1 MNAIDAIRRDVPVT
15 SKCLYFDASYD
26 NGGTLF
32 GRQAMQEYFDDWE
45 HAALNMERGG
55 PGRKTFFDKADIC
68 REKLAKLLG
77 GVDPK
82 GICFTR
88 NTNEGLNHIMQGY
101 RFEPGDNIVSCDI
114 EHASVLWPCLNAKRL
129 RGVEVRVAH
138 AVDGLYMTPQ
148 VLMDAC
154 DEHTKMIAVS
164 HVQSLN
170 GYKLDLETVGQFCK
184 ERGIFLLVD
193 AIQSLGIIPM
203 KAVDWNV
210 AAITC
215 GGYKGML
222 SVESTAFTWMRSDL
236 MKNVEPLY
244 VGATRT
250 LKVDKE
256 KWELSVAEPENAK
269 KFENSSLDNPG
280 IYTLLAGVTRLEEV
294 GVENIWPHVCR
305 LYEKLYDGLSAM
317 GFTMVCPRNEKEH
330 GATIAIKF
338 RDQQAAA
345 EYFKSNGVVF
355 SNSSYLKFSVGS
367 YCSEEDVDK
376 LLDIASRCPAEYK

>member
-1 MNAIDAIRRDVPVT
+1 MNSIEAIRSNVPVT

-26 NGGTLF
+26 NGGTTF

-55 PGRKTFFDKADIC
+55 PGRKTFFDKADQC
-68 REKLAKLLG
+68 REILARLLG

-82 GICFTR
+82 GVCFTR
-88 NTNEGLNHIMQGY
+88 NTNEGINHIMQGY
-101 RFEPGDNIVSCDI
+101 HFEPGDNVVSCNI

-129 RGVEVRVAH
+129 RGVEVKVAR
-138 AVDGLYMTPQ
+138 AVDDLYMTPE
-148 VLMDAC
+148 VLMNAC
-154 DEHTKMIAVS
+154 DGHTKMIVVS

-170 GYKLDLETVGQFCK
+170 GYKLDLETVGRFCK
-184 ERGIFLLVD
+184 ERGIFLVVD

-210 AAITC
+210 AAVTC

-222 SVESTAFTWMRSDL
+222 SVESTAFTWMRADL
-236 MKNVEPLY
+236 MKDVEPLY
-244 VGATRT
+244 VGANRM
-250 LKVDKE
+250 LKIDRE
-256 KWELSVAEPENAK
+256 KWELSVAEPEHAK

-280 IYTLLAGVTRLEEV
+280 IYTLLAGARHLDEV

-305 LYEKLYDGLSAM
+305 LYEKLYDGLAAL
-317 GFTMVCPRNEKEH
+317 GFTLVSPRNEKEH
-330 GATIAIKF
+330 GATVAIRLK
-338 RDQQAAA
+338 DQQAAA
-345 EYFKSNGVVF
+345 DYFKDHGVVF

-367 YCSEEDVDK
+367 YCAEEDVDK
-376 LLDIASRCPAEYK
+376 LLEIAAGCPGEYK